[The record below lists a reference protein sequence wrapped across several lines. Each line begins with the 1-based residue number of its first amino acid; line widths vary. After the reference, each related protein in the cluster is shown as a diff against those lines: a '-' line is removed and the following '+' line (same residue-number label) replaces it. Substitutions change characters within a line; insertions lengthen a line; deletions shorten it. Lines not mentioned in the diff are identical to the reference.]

1 MSRRILHLDMDAFYA
16 SVEQADFPEFKGKP
30 VIVGGGSRG
39 VVAAASYEARKFGI
53 RSAMPMFQALK
64 RCPEAVVRPVRMGR
78 YKDVSRKVMAVLR
91 AVSPLVEQVSIDEA
105 FVDVSGTEGLFGPP
119 EALARSIK
127 GKILDATGLTC
138 SIGIAPSKLVAKIA
152 SDFRKPDGLSVVSGG
167 DVAAFMRELP
177 AARLPGVGARSVE
190 VLERLGVRTAGDVLR
205 FSPEFW
211 RKRFGKHGLSLYEK
225 AAGKDDSPVAPVR
238 VPKSFGAEDTFPKDA
253 SDREILEKWLWL
265 QSERV
270 GRDLREHGLQGR
282 TVTLKIKFADFRQIT
297 RSRSLSEATDATD
310 LIFQTA
316 GRLLAEANPKQP
328 VRLCGVSVSNLER
341 GPRQMRLFQDP
352 SVERLKRLDRALD
365 AIRDRHGPE
374 ALRRGRVFDFES

>member
-16 SVEQADFPEFKGKP
+16 SVEQADFPEFKGRP
-30 VIVGGGSRG
+30 VIVGAGSRG
-39 VVAAASYEARKFGI
+39 VVATASYEARKFGI

-78 YKDVSRKVMAVLR
+78 YKEVSRKVMAVLR

-105 FVDVSGTEGLFGPP
+105 FVDLSGTEGLFGPP

-127 GKILDATGLTC
+127 GKILNATGLTC
-138 SIGIAPSKLVAKIA
+138 SIGIASSKLVAKIA
-152 SDFRKPDGLSVVSGG
+152 SDFRKPDGLTVISEG

-177 AARLPGVGARSVE
+177 VARLPGVGARSVE
-190 VLERLGVRTAGDVLR
+190 ALDRLGVRTAGDVLR

-238 VPKSFGAEDTFPKDA
+238 VPKSFGAEDTFPKDT
-253 SDREILEKWLWL
+253 SDRETLEKWLWL
-265 QSERV
+265 QSESV

-310 LIFQTA
+310 VIFQTA